1 MRAWEG
7 ASDQNASNTAR
18 RAMVAARGIV
28 PPVSAFDS
36 VTMSGAT
43 AADAN
48 IAPVRP
54 KPVNI
59 SSKIRRT

>member
-18 RAMVAARGIV
+18 RATVAASGMV
-28 PPVSAFDS
+28 PPVSAFDN

-43 AADAN
+43 ASHAN

-54 KPVNI
+54 KPVKI